1 MLLINAPPGSR
12 FPDSSTAIFDHAPPP
27 RVEEGGERRI
37 LCSAAVFSKKKKEMK
52 SFTLFDYDEF
62 NVVKLVFKIIL
73 GNEKIFIC
81 NG

>member
-12 FPDSSTAIFDHAPPP
+12 FPDSSTAIFDHAPPT
-27 RVEEGGERRI
+27 RGGGGRETDTLLRGSI
-37 LCSAAVFSKKKKEMK
+37 FEKKKKEMK